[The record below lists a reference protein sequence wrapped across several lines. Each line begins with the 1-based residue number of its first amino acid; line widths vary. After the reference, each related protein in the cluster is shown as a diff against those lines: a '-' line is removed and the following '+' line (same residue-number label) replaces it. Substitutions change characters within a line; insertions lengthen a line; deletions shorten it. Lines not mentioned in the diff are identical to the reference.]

1 MDIALLAVFA
11 FFAGF
16 VDAVVGGGGLIQV
29 PALFTI
35 YPQASAGVLF
45 GTNKFAS
52 IFGTG
57 AATLRYM
64 RGLRLRWSMLLP
76 AATGALI
83 FSFLGARVVTML
95 PTEIIR
101 PVVLFLLVA
110 VAIYTFRKKDF
121 GSIHVPRLEGTPEKW
136 LGFATGAALGFYDG
150 FFGPGTGTFLIF
162 IFVRFF
168 GYDFLNASA
177 SAKVINTATNLA
189 ALIYFIPT
197 GNIFWLAAAIM
208 ALANISGSFAGSHLA
223 ISRGVPFVR
232 RLFLLVLSA
241 IILKFGYD
249 TLRALAG

>member
-1 MDIALLAVFA
+1 LELALLAVLA

-16 VDAVVGGGGLIQV
+16 VDAVVGGGGLVQV

-35 YPQASAGVLF
+35 YPQTAPGILF
-45 GTNKFAS
+45 GTNKFSS

-64 RGLRLRWSMLLP
+64 RGLRLRWPMLLP
-76 AATGALI
+76 AAAGALV

-95 PTEIIR
+95 PMELIR
-101 PVVLFLLVA
+101 PLVLVMLIA
-110 VAIYTFRKKDF
+110 VAIYTFKKKDL
-121 GSIHVPRLEGTPEKW
+121 GSVHVPRLQGTPEKW

-177 SAKVINTATNLA
+177 SAKVINTATNFA
-189 ALIYFIPT
+189 ALVYFIPS
-197 GNIFWLAAAIM
+197 GNIFWLAAVTM
-208 ALANISGSFAGSHLA
+208 ACANVAGSFTGSHMA
-223 ISRGVPFVR
+223 ISRGTVFVR
-232 RLFLLVLSA
+232 RLFLAVLTV
-241 IILKFGYD
+241 IIIKFGYD
-249 TLRALAG
+249 TLQHLTF